1 MPYSL
6 DLPQADRDIWL
17 KYDDLISSAYATCEK
32 IFAKAD
38 EHTVVKE
45 QIAAARADFYLRSL
59 MNLDTEA
66 RRWIGKIVAG
76 AV

>member
-1 MPYSL
+1 
-6 DLPQADRDIWL
+6 
-17 KYDDLISSAYATCEK
+17 
-32 IFAKAD
+32 
-38 EHTVVKE
+38 VKE